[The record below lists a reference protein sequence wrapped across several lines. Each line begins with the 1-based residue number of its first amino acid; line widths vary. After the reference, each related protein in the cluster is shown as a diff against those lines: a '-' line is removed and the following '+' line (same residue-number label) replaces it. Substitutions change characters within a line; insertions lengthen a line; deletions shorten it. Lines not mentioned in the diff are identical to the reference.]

1 MVLSPL
7 GTTRFCAFIM
17 SKLFDFILAKKHWLL
32 LFLLMSL
39 SLGMLMHDGLYRQS
53 LSLYVRTW
61 LSGYSNEAVSVAYS
75 YIDLQRKTEEL
86 LVERARLEQE
96 LSTMRRRMSDA
107 IASGQMPA
115 QPLSD
120 SLRAPSDS
128 LAHEGFVLARVINV
142 HQDSGD
148 SYYVIN
154 KGQRDGLQRDMPV
167 MSASGVMGTV
177 MSTSNN
183 YAVVIPITNPKMRL
197 SCMVR
202 GKEYKGQISAVGY
215 NRPIYFSGVSLQ
227 AEIAKGDTI
236 VTSGYSYIFPEGLMV
251 GVVEEKDAKGA
262 LGASA
267 AFGSFRVKPATNF
280 DRISHVYVLLHQP
293 MTEAQELEQSILPS
307 DE

>member
-1 MVLSPL
+1 MVPSSL
-7 GTTRFCAFIM
+7 GATRFCAFIM
-17 SKLFDFILAKKHWLL
+17 SKLLAFIFDKKHWFLL
-32 LFLLMSL
+32 LCLLSFSL
-39 SLGMLMHDGLYRQS
+39 SFYMSDSLYRQG
-53 LSLYVRTW
+53 LSMYASSW
-61 LSGYSNEAVSVAYS
+61 LTGYLNEGVSRVYS
-75 YIDLQRKTEEL
+75 YIDLQARNQEL

-96 LSTMRRRMSDA
+96 LMAMRRSFADA
-107 IASGQMPA
+107 IASGQVPA
-115 QPLSD
+115 SF
-120 SLRAPSDS
+120 SVDS
-128 LAHEGFVLARVINV
+128 LASRDDFLMARVINV
-142 HQDSGD
+142 YQDNGD
-148 SYYVIN
+148 SYYIIN
-154 KGQRDGLQRDMPV
+154 QGATKGLKQDMPV
-167 MSASGVMGTV
+167 MSSSGVLGTV
-177 MSTSNN
+177 MSVSNN
-183 YAVVIPITNPKMRL
+183 YAVVIPITNSKLKL

-236 VTSGYSYIFPEGLMV
+236 VTSGYSYIFPEGLIV

-280 DRISHVYVLLHQP
+280 DRISYVYVLLRQP

>member
-1 MVLSPL
+1 
-7 GTTRFCAFIM
+7 M
-17 SKLFDFILAKKHWLL
+17 SKLFDFILAKKHWFLL
-32 LFLLMSL
+32 LCLLSFSL
-39 SLGMLMHDGLYRQS
+39 SFYMSDSLYRQG
-53 LSLYVRTW
+53 LSMYASSW
-61 LSGYSNEAVSVAYS
+61 LTGYLNEGVSRVYS
-75 YIDLQRKTEEL
+75 YIDLQTRNQEL

-96 LSTMRRRMSDA
+96 LMAMRRSFADA
-107 IASGQMPA
+107 IASGQVPA
-115 QPLSD
+115 SF
-120 SLRAPSDS
+120 AVDS
-128 LAHEGFVLARVINV
+128 LASRDDFLMARVINV
-142 HQDSGD
+142 YQDNGD
-148 SYYVIN
+148 SYYIIN
-154 KGQRDGLQRDMPV
+154 QGATKGLKQDMPV
-167 MSASGVMGTV
+167 MSSSGVLGTI
-177 MSTSNN
+177 MSVSNN
-183 YAVVIPITNPKMRL
+183 YAVVIPITNPKLKL

-262 LGASA
+262 VGASA

-280 DRISHVYVLLHQP
+280 DRISHVYVLLRQP